1 MKVTTDGIMLPR
13 GGGGAVRHG
22 CALRLDAVGLGVGG
36 DAGGRAGAVADQPHN
51 RA

>member
-22 CALRLDAVGLGVGG
+22 CALRLDAVGLGVGW
-36 DAGGRAGAVADQPHN
+36 
-51 RA
+51 